1 MMIVARNTVSL
12 LVVFLMFFLLSLD
25 ANALPGFAR
34 QTGMPCSS
42 CHVQSFG
49 PNLTSIGRNFK
60 LNGYT
65 QTDGKNNNLIPLIKR
80 HD

>member
-1 MMIVARNTVSL
+1 MIVSWNAIPLFVS
-12 LVVFLMFFLLSLD
+12 FLILFLLSSNV
-25 ANALPGFAR
+25 NALPNFAR
-34 QTGMPCSS
+34 QTGMACSS

-65 QTDGKNNNLIPLIKR
+65 R
-80 HD
+80 